1 MAEITEKM
9 EFIRTFDPD
18 GAARLERL
26 IGKKENLLNKNVYGE
41 GFTERQ
47 FSLVFA
53 PLLDAAFERA
63 RILETLSKGDEMI
76 PALSSKLSMDKQR
89 VFNCMKELM
98 KKNLVEIAHHEGRDA
113 LFRKK

>member
-1 MAEITEKM
+1 M
-9 EFIRTFDPD
+9 ELTDKISFIKTFDPD

-47 FSLVFA
+47 FSLIFA
-53 PLLDAAFERA
+53 PLLDAALERA
-63 RILETLSKGDEMI
+63 RMLETLSKGDETI

-89 VFNCMKELM
+89 VFDCMKELM
-98 KKNLVEIAHHEGRDA
+98 RKNLVEIVHHEGREA